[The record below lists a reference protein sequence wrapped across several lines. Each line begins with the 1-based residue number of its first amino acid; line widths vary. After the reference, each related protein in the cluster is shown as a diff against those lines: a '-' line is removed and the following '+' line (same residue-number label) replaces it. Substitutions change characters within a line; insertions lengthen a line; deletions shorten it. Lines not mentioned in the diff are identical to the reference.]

1 MIELKLCC
9 RNIIRGR
16 TLLPKSSAI
25 KTNVKQ
31 ELFLFPRISSITKV
45 VDTVALGG
53 RQFNDDIKF
62 LFANDA
68 SGNGGVEF

>member
-1 MIELKLCC
+1 M
-9 RNIIRGR
+9 
-16 TLLPKSSAI
+16 PKSSAS

-31 ELFLFPRISSITKV
+31 KLFLFPQVPSITKV

-68 SGNGGVEF
+68 SGNGGVEFKYTFLVLNSIKIAL

>member
-1 MIELKLCC
+1 MM
-9 RNIIRGR
+9 RGR

-31 ELFLFPRISSITKV
+31 ELFLFPWISSITKV

-53 RQFNDDIKF
+53 RQFNDDIEF
-62 LFANDA
+62 LFAYNA
-68 SGNGGVEF
+68 SRNGGVEL

>member
-9 RNIIRGR
+9 QNMIRGR

-53 RQFNDDIKF
+53 RQFNDDIEF
-62 LFANDA
+62 LFAYNA
-68 SGNGGVEF
+68 SRNGGVEL